1 MSGPPFH
8 INLTPG
14 LIAVEVNDVDVSA
27 SVQAVQ
33 VFGEQM
39 MFPQVVLTLR
49 PEAVEIEG
57 TGAVSFRGD
66 DEDTLAEFL
75 DSIDPKELESEA
87 LKRSP
92 FAQSLTETMV
102 DILRERVVGADQSD
116 QST

>member
-1 MSGPPFH
+1 VSGPSFR
-8 INLTPG
+8 ISLSPG
-14 LIAVEVNDVDVSA
+14 EIAVKVNDVDVSA

-39 MFPQVVLTLR
+39 VFPQVVLTLL

-66 DEDTLAEFL
+66 ESLIDFL
-75 DSIDPKELESEA
+75 DTIDPKELEAEA

-92 FAQSLTETMV
+92 YGESLTVTMV
-102 DILRERVVGADQSD
+102 ELLKELAAGATEPD
-116 QST
+116 